1 MNNLKIQNYQPAPVA
16 STIQK
21 GGRGY
26 RHKRSCKCR
35 LCKCKKRG
43 GMEPEKDEYKDI
55 SLDLMEKNLGEREI
69 FDENVDS
76 LELGNTQNVNDAL
89 NGNEDSVAIDVADED
104 GDLVI
109 DVADDNEYNDL
120 EEEEQGTGSSGGT
133 RRRKYGK
140 KSKKVR
146 KSKKTRR
153 NSRKSRKHGRKS
165 HRRHRN

>member
-26 RHKRSCKCR
+26 RHKKSCKCR

-43 GMEPEKDEYKDI
+43 GMEPEKDEYKDV
-55 SLDLMEKNLGEREI
+55 SLDLMEKNLGEREL

-76 LELGNTQNVNDAL
+76 LELGNTQDVNDAL

-120 EEEEQGTGSSGGT
+120 EEEQGTGSSGGT

-153 NSRKSRKHGRKS
+153 NSRKSRKNGRKS

>member
-26 RHKRSCKCR
+26 RHKRSSKCR

-43 GMEPEKDEYKDI
+43 GMEPEKDV
-55 SLDLMEKNLGEREI
+55 SLDLMEFGLGERKL

-76 LELGNTQNVNDAL
+76 LESGNTQDVNDAL
-89 NGNEDSVAIDVADED
+89 NWNEDSVATDVADED

-109 DVADDNEYNDL
+109 DLSDDNEYNDL
-120 EEEEQGTGSSGGT
+120 EEEQGTTSSGGT